1 MNASWSPLPKKSA
14 ICTAASLALLIAAAF
29 MRSDSGSVSR
39 GSSQTMPVRATFS
52 TSGEIFTGLSS
63 ESDGLS
69 SIILT
74 IDAIGTC
81 FDEFFSHSTVRVPRS
96 TMIPEVAPRL
106 PGTSFSEKSPVFAS
120 A

>member
-1 MNASWSPLPKKSA
+1 
-14 ICTAASLALLIAAAF
+14 

-69 SIILT
+69 SSASNATSSVIILT